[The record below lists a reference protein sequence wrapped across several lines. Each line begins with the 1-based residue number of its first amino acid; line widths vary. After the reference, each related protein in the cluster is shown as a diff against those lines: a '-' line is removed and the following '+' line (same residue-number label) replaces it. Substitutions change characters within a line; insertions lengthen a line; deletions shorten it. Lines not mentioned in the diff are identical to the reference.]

1 MTRVTR
7 RNFVNG
13 ALVAAGTA
21 VLPKSAPSADALKSY
36 DPAYY
41 PPARTG
47 LRGSHPG
54 SNTYAHA
61 MAIDGE
67 TDFGPVTRLS
77 EKFDLVVVGGGIS
90 GLAAAYYYRQKHG
103 QAKKVLIL
111 DNHDD
116 FGGHAKRNEHTID
129 GKLRIGYGGSQ
140 TLVNPKDWGKVGQ
153 DLLADLGIDLDR
165 WDTAYDQDFYTRHDL
180 GAVTYFNKDV
190 FGADKVVRHPYSNH
204 YNYVQGCMGP
214 KISNEEAAREAP
226 LSDRGKEQ
234 LLRVL
239 NGGYHVIRKVHN
251 LSTDAKLKEFLANHS
266 YYDYLKTTL
275 GVDDPGVMRMARHSA
290 LDWASSGTDLL
301 GIQGAD
307 EAGGMGFPHRS
318 VYDPDHP
325 YIYHFPG
332 GNAGFARAFVKKMI
346 PGVAEGNN
354 AEDLVMATFRYSELD
369 KTGNDVRIRL
379 SSTVVNARHAGDP
392 ASASEVFVTY
402 VNDGKAYRVKASA
415 AVMACYNRII
425 PYIVSDLPEKQADAL
440 RLQRKS
446 PLQYSSVGL
455 RNWRAMKELEIGFA
469 MSPGNMHQ
477 SLMMDFPVSMGG
489 YQAARDANE
498 PCIIQLIHCPY
509 GEEGTPMEDQ
519 LVEARYR
526 MLELQF
532 KDYEDEIRV
541 HLNGMLPK
549 DLFDF
554 ERDVASITVNRWAH
568 GYSMGG
574 PGDSTKT
581 GRRPFHR
588 ITIANSDSAPGADS
602 WVAVRMAI
610 RAVNELA

>member
-1 MTRVTR
+1 
-7 RNFVNG
+7 
-13 ALVAAGTA
+13 
-21 VLPKSAPSADALKSY
+21 
-36 DPAYY
+36 
-41 PPARTG
+41 
-47 LRGSHPG
+47 
-54 SNTYAHA
+54 

-67 TDFGPVTRLS
+67 TDFGPVTRLG

-103 QAKKVLIL
+103 QNKKVLIL

-129 GKLRIGYGGSQ
+129 GKLRIGYGGTQ
-140 TLVNPKDWGKVGQ
+140 TLVNPEDWGRVGQ
-153 DLLADLGIDLDR
+153 DLLEDLGIDLDR
-165 WDTAYDQDFYTRHDL
+165 WETAYDQDFYRRHNL
-180 GAVTYFNKDV
+180 GAVTYFSKSV
-190 FGADKVVRHPYSNH
+190 FGEDKVVRHPYSNH

-214 KISNEEAAREAP
+214 KISNEQAAREAP
-226 LSDRGKEQ
+226 LSNKGKEQ

-239 NGGYHVIRKVHN
+239 NGGYHMIRKVHN
-251 LSTDAKLKEFLANHS
+251 LSTDAALRKFLDNHS
-266 YYDYLKTTL
+266 YYDYLKQTL

-290 LDWASSGTDLL
+290 LDWANSGTDLL
-301 GIQGAD
+301 GIEGAD
-307 EAGGMGFPHRS
+307 GAGAMGFPHRP
-318 VYDPDHP
+318 VYDTDHP

-346 PGVAEGNN
+346 PRVAVGNN
-354 AEDLVMATFRYSELD
+354 AEDLVMATFRYDELD
-369 KTGNDVRIRL
+369 KARNDVRIRL
-379 SSTVVNARHAGDP
+379 NSTVVNVRHASDP
-392 ASASEVFVTY
+392 SSASEVLVTY
-402 VNDGKAYRVKASA
+402 VHDGKASQVKGNA

-425 PYIVSDLPEKQADAL
+425 PHIVSDLPKKQADAL
-440 RLQRKS
+440 SLQRKS

-455 RNWRAMKELEIGFA
+455 RSWKAMKELEIGFA
-469 MSPGNMHQ
+469 MSPGNIHQ
-477 SLMMDFPVSMGG
+477 SVMMDFPVSMGG
-489 YQAARDANE
+489 YEFAKGPDE
-498 PCIIQLIHCPY
+498 PCLIQMIHCPY
-509 GEEGTPMEDQ
+509 GEEGAPMEDQ

-532 KDYEDEIRV
+532 KDYEEEIRA

-574 PGDSTKT
+574 PGNSTRR

-602 WVAVRMAI
+602 WDAVRMAI

>member
-1 MTRVTR
+1 
-7 RNFVNG
+7 
-13 ALVAAGTA
+13 
-21 VLPKSAPSADALKSY
+21 
-36 DPAYY
+36 
-41 PPARTG
+41 
-47 LRGSHPG
+47 
-54 SNTYAHA
+54 

-67 TDFGPVTRLS
+67 TDFGPVTRLG

-103 QAKKVLIL
+103 QNKKVLIL

-129 GKLRIGYGGSQ
+129 GKLRIGYGGTQ
-140 TLVNPKDWGKVGQ
+140 TLVNPEDWGRVGQ
-153 DLLADLGIDLDR
+153 DLLEDLGIDLDR
-165 WDTAYDQDFYTRHDL
+165 WETAYDQDFYRRHNL
-180 GAVTYFNKDV
+180 GAVTYFSKSV
-190 FGADKVVRHPYSNH
+190 FGEDKVVRHPYSNH

-214 KISNEEAAREAP
+214 KISNEQAAREAP
-226 LSDRGKEQ
+226 LSNKGKEQ

-239 NGGYHVIRKVHN
+239 NGGYHMIRKVHN
-251 LSTDAKLKEFLANHS
+251 LSTDAALRKFLDNHS
-266 YYDYLKTTL
+266 YYDYLKQTL

-290 LDWASSGTDLL
+290 LDWANSGTDLL
-301 GIQGAD
+301 GIEGAD
-307 EAGGMGFPHRS
+307 GAGAMGFPHRP
-318 VYDPDHP
+318 VYDTDHP

-346 PGVAEGNN
+346 PRVAVGNN
-354 AEDLVMATFRYSELD
+354 AEDLVMATFRYDELD
-369 KTGNDVRIRL
+369 KARNDVRIRL
-379 SSTVVNARHAGDP
+379 NSTVVNVRHASDP
-392 ASASEVFVTY
+392 SSASEVLVTY
-402 VNDGKAYRVKASA
+402 VHDGKASQVKGNA

-425 PYIVSDLPEKQADAL
+425 PHIVSDLPKKQADAL
-440 RLQRKS
+440 SLQRKS

-455 RNWRAMKELEIGFA
+455 RSWKAMKELEIGFA
-469 MSPGNMHQ
+469 MSPGNIHQ
-477 SLMMDFPVSMGG
+477 SVMMDFPVSMGG
-489 YQAARDANE
+489 YEFAKGPDE
-498 PCIIQLIHCPY
+498 PCLIQMIHCPY
-509 GEEGTPMEDQ
+509 GEEGAPMEDQ

-532 KDYEDEIRV
+532 KDYEEEIRA
-541 HLNGMLPK
+541 HLNGKLPK

-574 PGDSTKT
+574 PGNSTRR

-602 WVAVRMAI
+602 WDAVRMAI